1 MCYYLASKLKS
12 IWLCKNPQ
20 KRRIVVQNGRQN
32 KVVVITYAMVSIE
45 HAVVVKKTCH
55 GIKKGGTAKI
65 NSSESAMK

>member
-20 KRRIVVQNGRQN
+20 NRRIVVQYGRQN

-45 HAVVVKKTCH
+45 HAVVVKKH
-55 GIKKGGTAKI
+55 AMALKKEVWQKSIAA
-65 NSSESAMK
+65 SQP